1 MLEIAKDFISVYLDL
16 ESEEDRAK
24 LASPAYYLES
34 HKGKLVIL
42 DEVQRIPGI
51 FQELRGIIDKN
62 RRTGKPTGQFLLLG
76 SASIDL
82 LKQSGETLAGRIA
95 YCELSPVTVSEYPEN
110 IDQLWLRG
118 GFPDSLLAA
127 SDQKSLLWRNNF
139 IRTYLERDIPQLG
152 PRIPAETLRRFWTM
166 LAHLQGSLLN
176 ASHIA
181 ASLGVDGKTIMSY
194 LDLMVDLL
202 LVRRLPPLH
211 KNLGKRL
218 IKSPKVYIRDS
229 GLLHA
234 LLGINDKEALLGH
247 PVIGMSWEGFVI
259 ENILNTINQNQDK
272 PYFYRTSSS
281 NEIDLILERSGKE
294 TWAIEVKRTLAPQFT
309 KGHRLA
315 SQDIAASRNF
325 IIYPGS
331 ERFPLAKNTEA
342 ISLTGFLNELVAR
355 K

>member
-1 MLEIAKDFISVYLDL
+1 M
-16 ESEEDRAK
+16 DR
-24 LASPAYYLES
+24 
-34 HKGKLVIL
+34 
-42 DEVQRIPGI
+42 
-51 FQELRGIIDKN
+51 
-62 RRTGKPTGQFLLLG
+62 
-76 SASIDL
+76 
-82 LKQSGETLAGRIA
+82 
-95 YCELSPVTVSEYPEN
+95 
-110 IDQLWLRG
+110 LWLRG
-118 GFPDSLLAA
+118 GFPDSLLA
-127 SDQKSLLWRNNF
+127 SNDKKSLLWRNNF

-181 ASLGVDGKTIMSY
+181 ASLGVDGKTVMNY

-234 LLGINDKEALLGH
+234 LLGIDNKETLLGH

-259 ENILNTINQNQDK
+259 ENILNTIDQNQDK
-272 PYFYRTSSS
+272 PCFYRTSSS

-325 IIYPGS
+325 IIYPGI
-331 ERFPLAKNTEA
+331 ERFTLAENTEA